1 MSDEKEMKLTN
12 GEEAAKAT
20 SSGETRRESSQEE
33 SHPNEQSTPVTAT
46 APAATTSTPV
56 NPLPPSTTF
65 PPPTPNQVERRI
77 LSAHMENMIRE
88 PLATQNPDHSREFF
102 LAINRECRNAAN
114 HAMGIFCL
122 DCRGIPMPWGQN
134 LPQVHDDRGNRV
146 LRGSPGT
153 VLAGVRLNSLRAIAT
168 LSTVAYLEVTRQPHA
183 TVDGLANMETQ
194 YAASADAG
202 RRIARLWRTLRNVAQ
217 GEGRSVPHYYDLILR
232 ALMEPFLSED
242 ALGNSFLG
250 HQADGGSSS
259 RRSGEGSAHPGSGD
273 QVLGSR
279 EGRGAIEPSPTPPTQ
294 GQDLSGPSG
303 EEGSE
308 EESGE
313 DDSMD
318 DDDDEDEDEK
328 DLGDSDSIMPS
339 REKKSGFQFNRPA
352 KRRPW
357 EFVPGSDLS
366 PAELGKPNP
375 SKFFLIR
382 QNKNNHFEKDIRQY
396 PRWEK
401 FDWNNKGHIDCL
413 NRHRRQIKSRTR
425 GATHEPR
432 LPWTQMEHDV
442 LKDLVDQAIQSGK
455 HRLSID
461 WDEISRDMSKRFENI
476 VQNPGQAMAQTTELL
491 DGKVLPAKGKAN
503 TLKSIRKGS
512 LNRKGTAIK
521 NQVEKFGDIYKM
533 LIDSKPLANKGPKKK
548 RPAAQLT
555 DLENTDDDDT
565 TPPSDKKMRPKRV
578 KRVNNGPKDM
588 PDRGPKPSG
597 PSPPPGGAGG
607 IAGPMGDVSWTSV
620 NQAEFLA
627 R

>member
-1 MSDEKEMKLTN
+1 
-12 GEEAAKAT
+12 
-20 SSGETRRESSQEE
+20 
-33 SHPNEQSTPVTAT
+33 
-46 APAATTSTPV
+46 
-56 NPLPPSTTF
+56 
-65 PPPTPNQVERRI
+65 
-77 LSAHMENMIRE
+77 MIRE

-294 GQDLSGPSG
+294 GQDLGGPSG

-366 PAELGKPNP
+366 PAELGKPDP

-461 WDEISRDMSKRFENI
+461 WDEISATCQSASRTLFRILAKQWRKLPNSS
-476 VQNPGQAMAQTTELL
+476 MA
-491 DGKVLPAKGKAN
+491 
-503 TLKSIRKGS
+503 KSCRQRARPIHSSQSAREVSIARAPRSRTKSRS
-512 LNRKGTAIK
+512 LVTSTRCSST
-521 NQVEKFGDIYKM
+521 
-533 LIDSKPLANKGPKKK
+533 
-548 RPAAQLT
+548 
-555 DLENTDDDDT
+555 
-565 TPPSDKKMRPKRV
+565 
-578 KRVNNGPKDM
+578 
-588 PDRGPKPSG
+588 
-597 PSPPPGGAGG
+597 PSPWPIKVQRRRDQPRNSR
-607 IAGPMGDVSWTSV
+607 ISKTPTTMTLLLPLTRRCVRSESSV
-620 NQAEFLA
+620 LTTVRRTCQTEDRSHLDLLLLLVELVVLLG
-627 R
+627 RWVMLVGLL